1 MMKRAVRKGFEY
13 KDVHKYVD
21 EIFGEDIHVKRVQSL
36 AGATTGVLASGSLA
50 ISAIGQGLAHVQ
62 GTMTKHGVKQV
73 DRLIGNAK
81 IDVWDYFQYW
91 VPHVI
96 ANRDEIV
103 VAMDWTDFDRDKQT
117 TIALNLLTEHGR
129 AIPLI
134 WLTVDKA
141 KLKDNRN
148 NYEDDVLNRLSDT
161 LPDGVKVTV
170 VADRG
175 FMDTALFQ
183 AMRDEWGFGYII
195 RMRGNVKVTSSS
207 GEQRTAAQWV
217 GNDGRAKTLRKASIT
232 ARGFEV
238 PTVVCVKAKDMKESW
253 CIAASAPN
261 ASAAEVIKYYGK
273 RWGIESYFRDT
284 KDIRFGLGMDAI
296 HTKSSQRRDRL
307 FLISAMA
314 IVLLTL
320 LGAACEEV
328 GYDRYLKANTVKHR
342 THSLFRQGQ
351 MVYELLPRMN
361 EEWLKKIMEVFSDK
375 LRMHRSLNQVFSV
388 V

>member
-129 AIPLI
+129 AIPL
-134 WLTVDKA
+134 TVA
-141 KLKDNRN
+141 HGGQ
-148 NYEDDVLNRLSDT
+148 S
-161 LPDGVKVTV
+161 
-170 VADRG
+170 
-175 FMDTALFQ
+175 
-183 AMRDEWGFGYII
+183 
-195 RMRGNVKVTSSS
+195 
-207 GEQRTAAQWV
+207 
-217 GNDGRAKTLRKASIT
+217 KTE
-232 ARGFEV
+232 G
-238 PTVVCVKAKDMKESW
+238 
-253 CIAASAPN
+253 
-261 ASAAEVIKYYGK
+261 
-273 RWGIESYFRDT
+273 
-284 KDIRFGLGMDAI
+284 
-296 HTKSSQRRDRL
+296 
-307 FLISAMA
+307 
-314 IVLLTL
+314 
-320 LGAACEEV
+320 
-328 GYDRYLKANTVKHR
+328 
-342 THSLFRQGQ
+342 
-351 MVYELLPRMN
+351 
-361 EEWLKKIMEVFSDK
+361 
-375 LRMHRSLNQVFSV
+375 
-388 V
+388 